1 MIRKYGLIREKVQQI
16 ASQRNAVYRGN
27 YIAEISMYNANMLVF
42 ADETGKD
49 TRDCIRR
56 FGYAVQGQ
64 TPQSSLR
71 LTRGERTSVIA
82 AISHT
87 GIVGYE
93 TFTGTVKDDEFFD
106 FVRGVLIPNMMEPV
120 RILF

>member
-1 MIRKYGLIREKVQQI
+1 
-16 ASQRNAVYRGN
+16 
-27 YIAEISMYNANMLVF
+27 MLVF

-49 TRDCIRR
+49 KRDCVRK

-64 TPQSSLR
+64 TPLSSLR

-82 AISHT
+82 AISCT

-93 TFTGTVKDDEFFD
+93 TFTGTVSF
-106 FVRGVLIPNMMEPV
+106 L
-120 RILF
+120 ILFMVY